1 MNSQRE
7 QKKCKFGSW
16 KRRLRK
22 ERLTSAEV
30 AISVSA
36 GSTGAYALL
45 GIGDRTTHHFLVVSG
60 TSVTIEGLSGS
71 AGGTGS
77 IALLAGRSG
86 GI

>member
-36 GSTGAYALL
+36 SYTRVDTLL
-45 GIGDRTTHHFLVVSG
+45 GISD
-60 TSVTIEGLSGS
+60 
-71 AGGTGS
+71 
-77 IALLAGRSG
+77 
-86 GI
+86 

>member
-45 GIGDRTTHHFLVVSG
+45 GISD
-60 TSVTIEGLSGS
+60 
-71 AGGTGS
+71 
-77 IALLAGRSG
+77 
-86 GI
+86 